1 MPAYQLKMNTVQY
14 NAVLA
19 ITVAIKWILVENLY
33 QELGLDSWKVRRWLR
48 IYLKLLQL
56 KRLPAFM
63 EYFLPSK
70 SRNVT
75 ELARN
80 F

>member
-19 ITVAIKWILVENLY
+19 ITVAIKWILVEKLY

-56 KRLPAFM
+56 KRLPVFK